1 MWKILNYRA
10 GTSAEVL
17 IYGEIGADEFG
28 VDASDFYSEVAAID
42 APEITFRI
50 NSYGGDVF
58 TGTTIY
64 NQIRR
69 LPALTTTTVDGVAA
83 SIASVIAMAGDR
95 MTMAPNA
102 MLMIHNAWTSVAVA
116 GDANVFEESA
126 DEIDRMTGTLRAID
140 ENIIQA
146 YANKTSASVEQL
158 KAWMDA
164 ETWFTA
170 EEAVRF
176 GFADAITDHMPAVAA
191 SYSWCYVPSGRYKNT
206 PRHLVEAQAATE
218 EPLASSSAALRSQSQ
233 ARLRLASRV
242 VDVDAN

>member
-102 MLMIHNAWTSVAVA
+102 MLMIHS
-116 GDANVFEESA
+116 
-126 DEIDRMTGTLRAID
+126 MTGTRRAID

-176 GFADAITDHMPAVAA
+176 GFADAISEDAPAVAA